1 VIHFYT
7 QPAFKKQEGFLF
19 HSHEQRALDDPS
31 KICPESRVVSRGTKS
46 AMAWLKDGNL
56 STKSRPKKER
66 KKGSE
71 SGISP
76 APNSAEESHIKS
88 GEDGVSRKM
97 LQSSK
102 IQIFADCARTNAP
115 GRRKGRTFD
124 GNDLVFPAAASASAA
139 AAGE

>member
-1 VIHFYT
+1 VVERPRITKSQVKVIHFFT

-19 HSHEQRALDDPS
+19 HSHEKRALDDPS

-46 AMAWLKDGNL
+46 ALAWLKDGNL

-76 APNSAEESHIKS
+76 APKFRGGIPHQI
-88 GEDGVSRKM
+88 GRGWR
-97 LQSSK
+97 LPK
-102 IQIFADCARTNAP
+102 IVTEQ
-115 GRRKGRTFD
+115 
-124 GNDLVFPAAASASAA
+124 
-139 AAGE
+139 